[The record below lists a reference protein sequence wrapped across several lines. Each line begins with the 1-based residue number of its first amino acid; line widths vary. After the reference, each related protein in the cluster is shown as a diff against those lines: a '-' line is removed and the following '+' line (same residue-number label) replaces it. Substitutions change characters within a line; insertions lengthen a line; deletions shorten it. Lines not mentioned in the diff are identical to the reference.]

1 MDLPLSM
8 FSLFTSVLSSLFS
21 ELTILA
27 GETKIVELEEAILG
41 EEMSY
46 PKLVLLGALFWELS
60 ISSSFAL
67 GVLSN

>member
-8 FSLFTSVLSSLFS
+8 FSLFTSVSSSLFS

-41 EEMSY
+41 KEKSY
-46 PKLVLLGALFWELS
+46 PKLVLLRALF
-60 ISSSFAL
+60 
-67 GVLSN
+67 